1 MKKLM
6 IIMPI
11 TGMIAVL
18 FGAMLAASI
27 GTLESVYAQTNATN
41 ATTNTTSGVGSASE
55 IENLT
60 GGTQGNTGLLQNSS
74 DISSPSTGLTQ
85 GLEKEQTADTEGNMT
100 AADKTAGQNATT
112 AGGSGG
118 AGGGNATTAGNNTN
132 ANQTSSAGGGNATT
146 AGNNTNANQ
155 TSSENKTGNPLSNV
169 PIIGQF
175 FK

>member
-6 IIMPI
+6 IIIPI
-11 TGMIAVL
+11 TGVIAAI

-41 ATTNTTSGVGSASE
+41 ATNTTGVGSASE

-112 AGGSGG
+112 AGGG
-118 AGGGNATTAGNNTN
+118 GGGNATTTGNNT
-132 ANQTSSAGGGNATT
+132 S
-146 AGNNTNANQ
+146 ANQ
-155 TSSENKTGNPLSNV
+155 TSSENKTGNPLSDV

>member
-1 MKKLM
+1 M
-6 IIMPI
+6 IIIPI
-11 TGMIAVL
+11 TGMIAVI

-100 AADKTAGQNATT
+100 AADITAGQNATT
-112 AGGSGG
+112 AGENATTAG
-118 AGGGNATTAGNNTN
+118 GGGNATTT
-132 ANQTSSAGGGNATT
+132 
-146 AGNNTNANQ
+146 GNNTNANQ

>member
-6 IIMPI
+6 IIIPI
-11 TGMIAVL
+11 TGMIAVI

-41 ATTNTTSGVGSASE
+41 ATTNTTTGVGSASE

-112 AGGSGG
+112 AGGGG
-118 AGGGNATTAGNNTN
+118 GGGNATTT
-132 ANQTSSAGGGNATT
+132 
-146 AGNNTNANQ
+146 GNNTNANQ

>member
-6 IIMPI
+6 IIIPI
-11 TGMIAVL
+11 TGMIAVI

-41 ATTNTTSGVGSASE
+41 ATTNTTTGVGSASE

-112 AGGSGG
+112 AGGGG
-118 AGGGNATTAGNNTN
+118 GGGNATTT
-132 ANQTSSAGGGNATT
+132 
-146 AGNNTNANQ
+146 GNNTNANQ
-155 TSSENKTGNPLSNV
+155 TSSENKTGNPLSDI
-169 PIIGQF
+169 PIIGGL

>member
-6 IIMPI
+6 ITLPI
-11 TGMIAVL
+11 TVVTAAI
-18 FGAMLAASI
+18 FGAILAASI
-27 GTLESVYAQTNATN
+27 GTSESVYAQTNATN
-41 ATTNTTSGVGSASE
+41 TTNNNATGVESASQ

-60 GGTQGNTGLLQNSS
+60 GDNTGLLQNSS
-74 DISSPSTGLTQ
+74 NIASPSTGLTQ
-85 GLEKEQTADTEGNMT
+85 GLEKEQTADTGGNMT

-112 AGGSGG
+112 AGGGGG
-118 AGGGNATTAGNNTN
+118 ANATTAANNT
-132 ANQTSSAGGGNATT
+132 SG
-146 AGNNTNANQ
+146 NQ

>member
-6 IIMPI
+6 IIIPI
-11 TGMIAVL
+11 TGMIAVI

-27 GTLESVYAQTNATN
+27 GTLESVYAQANATN
-41 ATTNTTSGVGSASE
+41 ATTNTTTGVGSASE

-112 AGGSGG
+112 AGGGG
-118 AGGGNATTAGNNTN
+118 GGGNATTTGNNTN
-132 ANQTSSAGGGNATT
+132 ANQTSSAGGGGNATT
-146 AGNNTNANQ
+146 TGNNTNANQ

>member
-1 MKKLM
+1 M
-6 IIMPI
+6 IIIPI
-11 TGMIAVL
+11 TGMIAVI

-100 AADKTAGQNATT
+100 AADITAGQNATTAGQNATTAGQNATT
-112 AGGSGG
+112 AGG
-118 AGGGNATTAGNNTN
+118 GGNATTT
-132 ANQTSSAGGGNATT
+132 
-146 AGNNTNANQ
+146 GNNTNANQ

>member
-1 MKKLM
+1 M
-6 IIMPI
+6 IIIPI
-11 TGMIAVL
+11 TGMIAVI

-100 AADKTAGQNATT
+100 AADITAGQNATTAGQNATT
-112 AGGSGG
+112 AGG
-118 AGGGNATTAGNNTN
+118 GGNATTT
-132 ANQTSSAGGGNATT
+132 
-146 AGNNTNANQ
+146 GNNTNANQ

>member
-6 IIMPI
+6 IIIPI
-11 TGMIAVL
+11 TGMIAVI

-41 ATTNTTSGVGSASE
+41 ATTNTTTGVGSASE

-74 DISSPSTGLTQ
+74 DISSPSTGVTQ
-85 GLEKEQTADTEGNMT
+85 GLEKEQTSDTEGNMT

-112 AGGSGG
+112 AGG
-118 AGGGNATTAGNNTN
+118 GGGNATTTGNNTS
-132 ANQTSSAGGGNATT
+132 ANQTSSAGGGGNATT
-146 AGNNTNANQ
+146 TGNNTSANQ
-155 TSSENKTGNPLSNV
+155 TSSENKTGNPLSDI
-169 PIIGQF
+169 PIIGGL

>member
-1 MKKLM
+1 M
-6 IIMPI
+6 IIIPI
-11 TGMIAVL
+11 TGMIAVI

-100 AADKTAGQNATT
+100 AADITAGQNATT
-112 AGGSGG
+112 AGG
-118 AGGGNATTAGNNTN
+118 GGGNATTT
-132 ANQTSSAGGGNATT
+132 
-146 AGNNTNANQ
+146 GNNTNANQ

>member
-11 TGMIAVL
+11 TGMIAVI

-41 ATTNTTSGVGSASE
+41 ATTNTTTGGGSASE

-74 DISSPSTGLTQ
+74 DISSPSTGVTQ
-85 GLEKEQTADTEGNMT
+85 GLEKEQTSDTEGNMT

-112 AGGSGG
+112 AGG
-118 AGGGNATTAGNNTN
+118 GGGNATTTGNNT
-132 ANQTSSAGGGNATT
+132 S
-146 AGNNTNANQ
+146 ANQ
-155 TSSENKTGNPLSNV
+155 TSSENKTGNPLSNI
-169 PIIGQF
+169 PIIGGL